1 MKKIDMEK
9 IDWPHIGMT
18 LAETACA
25 LRVHPR
31 TVQIAIVRGGLPARK
46 VGVSW
51 RIDPDAVRAWLA
63 SGGSLPEESDGEELE
78 KDVC

>member
-1 MKKIDMEK
+1 MKKTKQDS

-18 LAETACA
+18 LNETACA

-31 TVQIAIVRGGLPARK
+31 TVQLAILRGGLPARK

-51 RIDPDAVRAWLA
+51 RIDPDAVRSWLA
-63 SGGSLPEESDGEELE
+63 SGGTLPEEMDGEGQERE
-78 KDVC
+78 E